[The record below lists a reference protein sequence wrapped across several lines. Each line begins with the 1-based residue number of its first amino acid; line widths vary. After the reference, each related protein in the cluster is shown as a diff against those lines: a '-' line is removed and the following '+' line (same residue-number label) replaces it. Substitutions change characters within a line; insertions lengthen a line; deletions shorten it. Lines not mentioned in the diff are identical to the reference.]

1 MSAPTTARSTS
12 PTGGDLGADQPTDR
26 GVDRRSFLQRMS
38 VLAAV
43 GASGMSLP
51 AVAHAST
58 ATTSSAP
65 PGGVRP
71 EALADISELTVAE
84 AVTLIRSGRITP
96 ELLVEAYLDRIA
108 AFDETYQAF
117 NTVVVG
123 EALNRARAL
132 GARPASGL
140 LHGVPLAIKDN
151 YFTAGIETT
160 ASSFIFEGFVPTF
173 DATSIAKLT
182 AAGGIVLG
190 KTQMGP
196 LATSRATTPAG
207 VITTVN
213 AWTPDNPS
221 VNPGGSSTGS
231 ATAVAARMA
240 ASSVGTQTGGSI
252 TGPSNAQ
259 NLTGLKPTM
268 GRVSLYGIV
277 PLTYTRDH
285 PGPIA
290 RDVMDAALM
299 LTAMAGE
306 DPADPR
312 TQGLP
317 PVPDLV
323 RAATPVGTGRAV
335 RARWRTRVG
344 VIPEFTAGTSETAA
358 ARRAYLDTLAGIEGI
373 DVVDV
378 PLPEEWALL
387 TSGSFNNVR
396 LPERT
401 EPFLPVMRQDL
412 RLLGVSANGWLQG
425 ALLGGAEYLIG
436 QRAKNLL
443 LQRVLDDLFDRCD
456 VVVQTSPTPFD
467 GIGLP
472 ELALPIGFTSAG
484 VPIGTILGGLPFGE
498 DRLLAIGAAY
508 QAATDWH
515 LRRPTD
521 PAGEAPVPIAATG
534 ASRPPTAH
542 SGRRGPARVR
552 PERGRLRAEE
562 VAEVMQ

>member
-1 MSAPTTARSTS
+1 MSAATRGPAAGPGVDST
-12 PTGGDLGADQPTDR
+12 DQPADR

-38 VLAAV
+38 VLAAL
-43 GASGMSLP
+43 GASAVSLP
-51 AVAHAST
+51 AVAHAGT
-58 ATTSSAP
+58 VTTSSVP
-65 PGGVRP
+65 TGTVRP

-84 AVTLIRSGRITP
+84 AVTLIRSGRVTP

-108 AFDETYQAF
+108 AFDDTYQAYS
-117 NTVVVG
+117 TVVVD
-123 EALNRARAL
+123 EALARARAL
-132 GARPASGL
+132 GSGPVGGL

-151 YFTAGIETT
+151 YFTAGVET
-160 ASSFIFEGFVPTF
+160 AVNSFAFEGFVPSF
-173 DATSIAKLT
+173 DATAVARLVG
-182 AAGGIVLG
+182 AGGIVMG

-196 LATSRATTPAG
+196 LATTRATTPAG
-207 VITTVN
+207 VVTTVN
-213 AWTPDNPS
+213 AWTPANPAID
-221 VNPGGSSTGS
+221 PGGSSTGS
-231 ATAVAARMA
+231 ATAVAGRMA

-277 PLTYTRDH
+277 PLSYTRDH

-323 RAATPVGTGRAV
+323 RAATPVGNGRAV

-344 VIPEFTAGTSETAA
+344 VIPGYTAGTSQTAA
-358 ARRAYLDTLAGIEGI
+358 ARSAFLDTLADVDGIE
-373 DVVDV
+373 VVDV
-378 PLPEEWALL
+378 PLPEDWALL
-387 TSGSFNNVR
+387 TSGAFNNVR

-412 RLLGVSANGWLQG
+412 RLLGVSATGWLQG
-425 ALLGGAEYLIG
+425 AMLGGAEFLTG
-436 QRAKNLL
+436 QRAKTLL

-467 GIGLP
+467 AIGLP
-472 ELALPIGFTSAG
+472 ELALPIGFTTAG

-498 DRLLAIGAAY
+498 DRLLSVGAAY
-508 QAATDWH
+508 QARTDWH
-515 LRRPTD
+515 LRRPAD
-521 PAGEAPVPIAATG
+521 PVGAAPEPIAADG
-534 ASRPPTAH
+534 PARSRSTRH
-542 SGRRGPARVR
+542 TGRRGAPAAR

-562 VAEVMQ
+562 VAELMQ